1 MILYE
6 DDKLPGSKNKK
17 RKKKGDK
24 LNGSY
29 WSKESKKYLCRKV
42 QITCIQELFKSL
54 LQNFYYYY
62 CFLLS
67 LGTIGKVP
75 ESWKKT
81 YVVLIFKKDKLND
94 LDNYSPVSLK
104 LIWSKVMEWLTGD
117 SITN

>member
-1 MILYE
+1 ME
-6 DDKLPGSKNKK
+6 AT
-17 RKKKGDK
+17 
-24 LNGSY
+24 
-29 WSKESKKYLCRKV
+29 EVRKV
-42 QITCIQELFKSL
+42 RNTFQITGIQDLFTSW
-54 LQNFYYYY
+54 LQNLYDYYR
-62 CFLLS
+62 FLQR

-94 LDNYSPVSLK
+94 LNNYSPVSLK